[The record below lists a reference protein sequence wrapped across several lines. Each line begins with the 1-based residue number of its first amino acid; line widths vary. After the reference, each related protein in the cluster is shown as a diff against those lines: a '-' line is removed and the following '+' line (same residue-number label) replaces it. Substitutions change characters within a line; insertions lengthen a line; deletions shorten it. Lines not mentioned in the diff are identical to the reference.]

1 MKTTPEQRKTITKRY
16 IRFKREYNKIK
27 KDNLENLAKEYG
39 VCISRIYTIIAREL
53 VLSETENK
61 KK

>member
-1 MKTTPEQRKTITKRY
+1 MKITPEQRQTITKRY

-39 VCISRIYTIIAREL
+39 VSISRIYTIIAREL
-53 VLSETENK
+53 VLSETESK

>member
-1 MKTTPEQRKTITKRY
+1 MKITPEQRQTITKRY
-16 IRFKREYNKIK
+16 IRFKREYKKIK

-39 VCISRIYTIIAREL
+39 VSISRIYTIIAKEL
-53 VLSETENK
+53 VLSETESK